1 MPSRTG
7 HRPKLAQNFLLSTN
21 KGLERMYLT
30 GFADEAAQDLAGQI
44 KATKALGWNAI
55 ESRSID
61 GQNIHDISDAAFD
74 AVCEQL
80 ENSGVSINCFGST
93 IANWGKNIEDPF
105 DITLVEIERAIP
117 RMRRLGTKLVRIMSY
132 ARCKGDDQH
141 AEERFRRLREIVR
154 LFNEAEITPVHEN
167 CMNFGG
173 MSWQHSLQ
181 MVEAV
186 PNLKLVFDT
195 GNPVITKDWSNG
207 GTEHQDPFEF
217 YKHIRPHIA
226 YVHIKDVVMDGD
238 KEDYKYPNEGH
249 GRVLDV
255 LKNLKETG
263 YDGGISIEPH
273 MAAVF
278 HNPDAFRT
286 NAQESYDIYI
296 NYGRRLIAMLNDL
309 SYESSA
315 FE

>member
-1 MPSRTG
+1 M
-7 HRPKLAQNFLLSTN
+7 STN
-21 KGLERMYLT
+21 IGLEHIYLT
-30 GFADEAAQDLAGQI
+30 GFADEAAQDLVGQI
-44 KATKALGWNAI
+44 NATKALGWNAI

-61 GQNIHDISDAAFD
+61 GKNIHDISDAAFD

-80 ENSGVSINCFGST
+80 ESSGVSINCFSST

-117 RMRRLGTKLVRIMSY
+117 RMQRLGTKMVRIMSY
-132 ARCKGDDQH
+132 AWCKGDDQH
-141 AEERFRRLREIVR
+141 PEERFRRLREIVR
-154 LFNEAEITPVHEN
+154 LFNEAGITPVHEN

-195 GNPVITKDWSNG
+195 GNPFITKDWSNG

-255 LKNLKETG
+255 LKSLKETG

-273 MAAVF
+273 MATVF
-278 HNPDAFRT
+278 HNPYAVRA
-286 NAQESYDIYI
+286 NAQESYDTYI
-296 NYGRRLIAMLNDL
+296 NYGRRLIAMLDDL
-309 SYESSA
+309 SYQSSA
-315 FE
+315 FK